1 VVEGRATHSPAR
13 NAAAGAAQS
22 LPPRSQPPTAVLVV
36 RVAGGW
42 ARIYVDGDLRG
53 ERPVHREELPPGTH
67 TLRFER
73 PGFVSLDTTLTLR
86 SGTNVLEI
94 AMRRTP

>member
-1 VVEGRATHSPAR
+1 M
-13 NAAAGAAQS
+13 
-22 LPPRSQPPTAVLVV
+22 AVLVI
-36 RVAGGW
+36 RLPSGW

-73 PGFVSLDTTLTLR
+73 PGFESLDTTVTLGA
-86 SGTNVLEI
+86 GTNLLEI
-94 AMRRTP
+94 RMRRASQ

>member
-1 VVEGRATHSPAR
+1 MTPAAAPGPQRTPAR
-13 NAAAGAAQS
+13 
-22 LPPRSQPPTAVLVV
+22 RK
-36 RVAGGW
+36 
-42 ARIYVDGDLRG
+42 ARQLARHLRG

-94 AMRRTP
+94 AMRRTR